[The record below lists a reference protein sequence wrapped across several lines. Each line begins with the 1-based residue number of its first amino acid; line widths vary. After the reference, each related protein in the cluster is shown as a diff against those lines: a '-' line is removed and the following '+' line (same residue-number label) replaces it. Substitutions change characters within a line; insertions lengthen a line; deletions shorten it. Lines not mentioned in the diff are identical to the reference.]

1 VSNAW
6 TIVVVDN
13 DLRVR
18 EALLGLLKAAGFA
31 AEAFGSAEEFLA
43 SGRLTTVSCVIV
55 DLRMPGMS
63 GNDLQERLIASGCAV
78 PIIVMTGYGDV
89 ERVRALERGAIA
101 CLQKPFDDEALLAAV
116 AKATGAAS

>member
-1 VSNAW
+1 VPNTS
-6 TIVVVDN
+6 TIAVVDN

-31 AEAFGSAEEFLA
+31 AEAFGSAEEFLG

-116 AKATGAAS
+116 AKATGASS